1 MIQNV
6 LDQLNAQC
14 VGKCDHAKTGLA
26 WSVFLPVSE
35 LLRAVKL
42 LYKDEYYLEDVTA
55 IDAKEG
61 YLLVY
66 HFDHMDRPGRVALR
80 VLVPHNAARVPSIA
94 PIFQGAEWHE
104 RETRDFYGID
114 FSGNPNLV
122 PLLLSADMED
132 VHPLQKEEA
141 ARAAVV
147 DLVAPCEVL
156 RSEPGFDLLTPKA
169 EEGDKKAKAGDGE
182 GTAA

>member
-1 MIQNV
+1 MIETV

-26 WSVFLPVSE
+26 WSVFLPASE
-35 LLRAVKL
+35 LLRAAKL
-42 LYKDEYYLEDVTA
+42 LLKEEFFLEDVTA

-80 VLVPHNAARVPSIA
+80 VLVPPNAARVPSIA
-94 PIFQGAEWHE
+94 PVYPGAEWHE

-122 PLLLSADMED
+122 PLLLPADLD
-132 VHPLQKEEA
+132 AHPLQKEEA
-141 ARAAVV
+141 ARAAVA
-147 DLVAPCEVL
+147 DLLAPCEVL
-156 RSEPGFDLLTPKA
+156 RSAPGFDLLTPKA
-169 EEGDKKAKAGDGE
+169 EEDGKKAKAGDGE